1 VVIEDQITQLIRAH
15 VASEGGDASGGVEAE
30 AAAIA
35 GLFAWQ
41 PIETAPRDGTR
52 FLAHAVSTNA
62 ELVIEAWREGDGYAT
77 PLDTLSPGNAFF
89 LAQWMPL
96 KSPPAFMPTLP
107 ALTASADDKWFA
119 VLEPLKGNISA
130 AIDKV
135 VTTHRE
141 LFRDYVGPKA
151 VTLLRDD
158 DLVTR
163 AAENIYPVLP
173 FAIRIV
179 VKEDVFTAFLL
190 KHRGPLIAALQKAQG
205 ALPSAP
211 SGHVEE
217 SCIRSP
223 FRKSTQNAVLRGRSC
238 A

>member
-1 VVIEDQITQLIRAH
+1 MVIEDRITQLIRAH
-15 VASEGGDASGGVEAE
+15 VASEGGDASGGVEAA

-41 PIETAPRDGTR
+41 PIETAPQDGTR

-190 KHRGPLIAALQKAQG
+190 NHRGPLIAALQKA
-205 ALPSAP
+205 
-211 SGHVEE
+211 
-217 SCIRSP
+217 
-223 FRKSTQNAVLRGRSC
+223 
-238 A
+238 

>member
-1 VVIEDQITQLIRAH
+1 MAGRGRLRDSARHAKPGQRVLLGAVDAAE
-15 VASEGGDASGGVEAE
+15 VAPC
-30 AAAIA
+30 
-35 GLFAWQ
+35 L
-41 PIETAPRDGTR
+41 
-52 FLAHAVSTNA
+52 HAN
-62 ELVIEAWREGDGYAT
+62 
-77 PLDTLSPGNAFF
+77 
-89 LAQWMPL
+89 
-96 KSPPAFMPTLP
+96 PAR
-107 ALTASADDKWFA
+107 SYYKWFA

-179 VKEDVFTAFLL
+179 VKEDVFTAFLS
-190 KHRGPLIAALQKAQG
+190 KHRGPLIAALQKA
-205 ALPSAP
+205 
-211 SGHVEE
+211 
-217 SCIRSP
+217 
-223 FRKSTQNAVLRGRSC
+223 
-238 A
+238 